1 VKTITVE
8 LGQGKSYD
16 FITAVEVARAVVEG
30 EFHLKLGL
38 ASVEASL
45 PSSRLRYFLQN
56 HLSGMFALIFTSQH
70 DATMFVLAYQR
81 SDNPDV

>member
-1 VKTITVE
+1 MKTITVE

-16 FITAVEVARAVVEG
+16 FITAVEVAREVVEG

-38 ASVEASL
+38 ASVEASS
-45 PSSRLRYFLQN
+45 PSPRLRYL
-56 HLSGMFALIFTSQH
+56 LRDYLAGSYALIFTSPH
-70 DATMFVLAYQR
+70 DATMFGLAYQR